1 MIVVAT
7 KHMITKQT
15 KATVW
20 ENSKYISRECH
31 CLLYAKRKVLK
42 KV

>member
-15 KATVW
+15 EATEW
-20 ENSKYISRECH
+20 EKIKYTSRECH

-42 KV
+42 KF